1 MTRERVTKWTLDHS
15 EGTQV
20 SLGESQEREMRE
32 RGRFSFRSWQLEM
45 QLPEMTTTR
54 EGTGLRSV
62 IINSVLD
69 MLSKSI
75 IKLIYLPVRC
85 Y

>member
-32 RGRFSFRSWQLEM
+32 ERTKG
-45 QLPEMTTTR
+45 
-54 EGTGLRSV
+54 
-62 IINSVLD
+62 
-69 MLSKSI
+69 
-75 IKLIYLPVRC
+75 VRKVPWVGVSLLLLV
-85 Y
+85 

>member
-32 RGRFSFRSWQLEM
+32 RGQRESGRCPGWGCHFSCWFDLEGRD
-45 QLPEMTTTR
+45 P
-54 EGTGLRSV
+54 V
-62 IINSVLD
+62 
-69 MLSKSI
+69 MLSLASSMARVPNSQAVDQ
-75 IKLIYLPVRC
+75 YLC
-85 Y
+85 IAC